1 MQVPNSGPLSTA
13 YERYGPQSDH
23 PDAGAGYAAGV
34 GAIAVA
40 ALYVAT
46 VWLIDAG
53 HLGIDYSPFFAEL
66 EFHWAAYLSTVGLVF
81 AVPSAFLVGLAGWRI
96 VSPETTLAA
105 VLTGGVGAVVT
116 YLVAI
121 IPIAAVLFIV
131 GETVEL
137 AVVAA
142 YAAFLLTG
150 WLAVPVGCL
159 VGLAYAVRRPTV
171 SS

>member
-1 MQVPNSGPLSTA
+1 MQVPNSGTLSTA
-13 YERYGPQSDH
+13 YERYGPRSDH
-23 PDAGAGYAAGV
+23 PDTGAGYAAGI
-34 GAIAVA
+34 GAVAVA
-40 ALYVAT
+40 ALYVAA

-81 AVPSAFLVGLAGWRI
+81 AVPSAFLVGVAGWRI
-96 VSPETTLAA
+96 VSPETPLSA
-105 VLTGGVGAVVT
+105 VVTGGVGAVVT

-121 IPIAAVLFIV
+121 IPIAAVNFLV
-131 GETVEL
+131 GEAVDL

-150 WLAVPVGCL
+150 WLAVPIGCL
-159 VGLAYAVRRPTV
+159 VGLAYVARD
-171 SS
+171 